1 MNRGP
6 IYLAG
11 IERSGT
17 SLMYALLAS
26 HPNIAMTRRTNLWTY
41 FNNQFGN
48 LNNAENLQRCLSIMS
63 QYKRLRAIQID
74 TERVRREF
82 YQGEKTYARLFSLVE
97 GHFAERLGK
106 PRWGDKSLNTERYM
120 DDIFAAFPN
129 AKIIHM
135 MRDPRDRYASAK
147 TRWTDMKGRV
157 GAGTAMWLESV
168 KLARRGQRKYPGQY
182 KVVRYEDLVAQPE
195 QTVRTICEF
204 LGEEYIPE
212 MLTMIGAPTH
222 RNKGSNSSYGKREVG
237 QISTDSIARYRQVLS
252 RQEIKYMEDFCRNGM
267 REFGYTQDDI
277 RLSPREQLN
286 YLFVDWPFN
295 FVRMSFWTIKET
307 VWGIK
312 GRRLPARRLVPNKKV
327 VQAS

>member
-1 MNRGP
+1 MDRGP

-41 FNNQFGN
+41 FNNRYGD
-48 LNNAENLQRCLSIMS
+48 LRKAENLQRCLSIMS

-82 YQGEKTYARLFSLVE
+82 YQGEKTYARLFTLIE
-97 GHFAERLGK
+97 GHFAEKQGK
-106 PRWGDKSLNTERYM
+106 PRWGDKSLNTERFM
-120 DDIFAAFPN
+120 DDIFAVFPN

-147 TRWTDMKGRV
+147 TRWTEMKGRV

-168 KLARRGQRKYPGQY
+168 KLARRGRRKYPGQY
-182 KVVRYEDLVAQPE
+182 MVVRYEDLVAQPE
-195 QTVRTICEF
+195 QMLRKICEF
-204 LGEEYIPE
+204 LGEQYVPD
-212 MLTMIGAPTH
+212 MLTMMGAPTH
-222 RNKGSNSSYGKREVG
+222 RDKGSNSSYGKREVG
-237 QISTDSIARYRQVLS
+237 KISTDSIARYRQVLS
-252 RQEIKYMEDFCRNGM
+252 PQEIKYMQDFCKGGM
-267 REFGYTQDDI
+267 REFGYALDDI
-277 RLSPREQLN
+277 QLSARDWLS

-295 FVRMSFWTIKET
+295 FARMCFWTIKET
-307 VWGIK
+307 FWTMK
-312 GRRLPARRLVPNKKV
+312 GRTLPTRRLVPAKNV
-327 VQAS
+327 IQAS

>member
-41 FNNQFGN
+41 FNNQYGD
-48 LNNAENLQRCLSIMS
+48 LNKAENLQRCLSIMS

-82 YQGEKTYARLFSLVE
+82 YQGEKTYARLFTLIE

-106 PRWGDKSLNTERYM
+106 SRWGDKSLNTERYM
-120 DDIFAAFPN
+120 DDIFDAFPS

-168 KLARRGQRKYPGQY
+168 KLARRGQRKYPNQY
-182 KVVRYEDLVAQPE
+182 MVVRYEDLVAQPE
-195 QTVRTICEF
+195 PMLRKICEF
-204 LGEEYIPE
+204 LGEEYVPE

-222 RNKGSNSSYGKREVG
+222 LNKGSNSSYGKREVG
-237 QISTDSIARYRQVLS
+237 KITTDSIARYRQVLS
-252 RQEIKYMEDFCRNGM
+252 PHEIKYMQDFCKDGM
-267 REFGYTQDDI
+267 RQFGYALDDI
-277 RLSPREQLN
+277 RLSPRDWLS
-286 YLFVDWPFN
+286 YLFADWPFN
-295 FVRMSFWTIKET
+295 FARMFFWKLKEAF
-307 VWGIK
+307 WSIK
-312 GRRLPARRLVPNKKV
+312 GRSLPARRLVPNKKV